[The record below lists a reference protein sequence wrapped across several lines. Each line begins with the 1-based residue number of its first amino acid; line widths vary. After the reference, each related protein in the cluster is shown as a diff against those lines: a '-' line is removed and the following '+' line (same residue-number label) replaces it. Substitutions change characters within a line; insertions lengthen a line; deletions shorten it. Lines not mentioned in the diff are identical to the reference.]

1 MIRLLELYS
10 DHLNLNGDRGNLL
23 VLEKRLSWASLEVQ
37 SFTHRPGQPLPATAP
52 QFILLGH
59 GSVAAWKQIYSDL
72 SRIAPTLQQWL
83 EGGTQI
89 LAVSTGFAAL
99 HGLLSQLDTN
109 VERVSRVSKFEE
121 AESQE
126 IRVVGYKNSDLDLPS
141 LIIDG
146 NFIGTLLHGPI
157 LAKNESLADFVI
169 SRILKAEN
177 RAIEMSLTKRDAVS
191 GYAQGASQ
199 LARELASE

>member
-1 MIRLLELYS
+1 MIRLLELYP

-83 EGGTQI
+83 EGGTQM

-99 HGLLSQLDTN
+99 HGLISQLDTN

-121 AESQE
+121 AESQG

-141 LIIDG
+141 LSIDG
-146 NFIGTLLHGPI
+146 NIIGTLLHGPI
-157 LAKNESLADFVI
+157 LAKNELLADFVI
-169 SRILKAEN
+169 SRILKTEN
-177 RAIEMSLTKRDAVS
+177 REIEMSLTKRDAVS

>member
-1 MIRLLELYS
+1 MIRLLELYP

-141 LIIDG
+141 LSIDG

-169 SRILKAEN
+169 SRILDAEN
-177 RAIEMSLTKRDAVS
+177 REIEMSLTKRDAVS

>member
-1 MIRLLELYS
+1 
-10 DHLNLNGDRGNLL
+10 
-23 VLEKRLSWASLEVQ
+23 
-37 SFTHRPGQPLPATAP
+37 
-52 QFILLGH
+52 
-59 GSVAAWKQIYSDL
+59 
-72 SRIAPTLQQWL
+72 
-83 EGGTQI
+83 
-89 LAVSTGFAAL
+89 VSTGFAAL

-141 LIIDG
+141 LSIDG
-146 NFIGTLLHGPI
+146 NFIGSLLHGPI

-169 SRILKAEN
+169 SRILDSEN
-177 RAIEMSLTKRDAVS
+177 RKIEVSLTKRDAVS
-191 GYAQGASQ
+191 GYAQGASH

>member
-1 MIRLLELYS
+1 MIRLLELYP
-10 DHLNLNGDRGNLL
+10 DHLNLNGDRGNFL

-72 SRIAPTLQQWL
+72 SRIAPTLQQWI

-99 HGLLSQLDTN
+99 HGLISQLDTN

-169 SRILKAEN
+169 SRILDSEN
-177 RAIEMSLTKRDAVS
+177 RAIEMSLTKRDSVS